1 MQARIESSAE
11 HKVGFRGSRQLAKVL
26 LADSDLASRLA
37 VKSLLIAAGYEV
49 QGAASAAEAL
59 ARLDEAEAEAENEGD
74 FQLVLAD
81 LRSESEEAGP
91 RLLAYARQKEFRPAT
106 ALLAS
111 DISGRGVPDHN
122 SDHIVHVSN
131 DDVSNLLD
139 RVAELI
145 SQRADRRIRQV
156 LRKAC

>member
-1 MQARIESSAE
+1 MQAR
-11 HKVGFRGSRQLAKVL
+11 FRNSRQVAKVL

-59 ARLDEAEAEAENEGD
+59 VRLDEAEADTQGD

-111 DISGRGVPDHN
+111 DISGRGVPDDN

-139 RVAELI
+139 GVAELI
-145 SQRADRRIRQV
+145 SQRADRRIRQA
-156 LRKAC
+156 LRKACQPGDLAE